1 MAQKRTSKHGDGLT
15 LVLGGCGILSVLMFV
30 AADRAGAYLTPGY
43 SSVAETISELVETQ
57 APYKFLVTPFLTIF
71 HGLLI
76 PFAVG
81 LHRALEPSPRGV
93 AGPALLAIAGFAGVI
108 LTLFFPCDPGC
119 YPPQTTLGAVHRF
132 IAAPMGFSI
141 VVAMFAFSRR
151 FAADPVWS
159 DLEGYCR
166 LTAVTA
172 LVLAILTFVLARTDY
187 VGLAERLLTYSF
199 LQWYFIVGLNVVRN
213 QG

>member
-1 MAQKRTSKHGDGLT
+1 MAHKLTSKHGDGLT
-15 LVLGGCGILSVLMFV
+15 RVLGGCGILSVLMFV

-93 AGPALLAIAGFAGVI
+93 AGVI

-159 DLEGYCR
+159 DFEGYCR